1 MQVLMFLLL
10 IVGNMRN
17 MQYNMQQYA
26 KYANTISICRICTP
40 HFADVDGMSLTSVAN
55 LMLLSCS
62 DSDGK
67 LRRRLQ

>member
-1 MQVLMFLLL
+1 MFLLL

-40 HFADVDGMSLTSVAN
+40 HFADVPDTFQTYDMVCHIPGIYHDRT
-55 LMLLSCS
+55 
-62 DSDGK
+62 
-67 LRRRLQ
+67 